1 MEYKVYETK
10 EEEIRDFFID
20 YLEDYLDKNCL
31 TQEDIYAVLYF
42 IKHVKAGFKANTCP
56 GEKNYKLLN
65 SLYTAFSSAEEYL
78 IEMRKEYWG

>member
-31 TQEDIYAVLYF
+31 TQEDAYSLLYF
-42 IKHVKAGFKANTCP
+42 IKHVKAGLKANTCP

-65 SLYTAFSSAEEYL
+65 NLYTAFLSAEEYL